1 MTVLDQDRNLA
12 SLPIMKG
19 NKMMRTHYAEVEYDI
34 SEFDDD
40 ELIEEIKTRNINFS
54 PDKDDPLVY
63 ELFLARVEGN
73 VAQFEKTLQKLFID
87 RLNKTV

>member
-1 MTVLDQDRNLA
+1 M
-12 SLPIMKG
+12 I
-19 NKMMRTHYAEVEYDI
+19 RTHYAEVEYDI
-34 SEFDDD
+34 GDFDDD
-40 ELIEEIKTRNINFS
+40 ELIEEMKSRNLLFTPPS
-54 PDKDDPLVY
+54 HDPLVY

>member
-1 MTVLDQDRNLA
+1 MA
-12 SLPIMKG
+12 
-19 NKMMRTHYAEVEYDI
+19 RTHYTEVEYDI

-40 ELIEEIKTRNINFS
+40 ELIEEMESRNLNFK
-54 PDKDDPLVY
+54 PEKDDPLIY

-73 VAQFEKTLQKLFID
+73 TEQFEKALQKLFLD

>member
-1 MTVLDQDRNLA
+1 
-12 SLPIMKG
+12 MK
-19 NKMMRTHYAEVEYDI
+19 RSHYTEVEYDI

-40 ELIEEIKTRNINFS
+40 ELIEEMESRNLNFK
-54 PDKDDPLVY
+54 PEKDDPLVY

-73 VAQFEKTLQKLFID
+73 LEGFEKALKKLFLD

>member
-34 SEFDDD
+34 EEFDDD
-40 ELIEEIKTRNINFS
+40 ELIEEMKSRNLLFTPPS
-54 PDKDDPLVY
+54 HDPLVY